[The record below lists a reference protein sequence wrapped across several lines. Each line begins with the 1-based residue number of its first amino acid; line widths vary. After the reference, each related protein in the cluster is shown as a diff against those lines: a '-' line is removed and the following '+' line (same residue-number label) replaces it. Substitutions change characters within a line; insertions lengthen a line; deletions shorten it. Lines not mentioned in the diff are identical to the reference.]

1 MTPDTSA
8 GSLATLERT
17 RSARHAVKRLDG
29 VATVG
34 DVATETGLAQSEA
47 EAALRELL
55 EQYQGHLAVGERGD
69 LVYRFDPRFLDRD
82 HAPAMVR
89 FRETAWDVFKA
100 VYKASIAVVL
110 VVYFVLFI
118 VLAVA
123 AILALNKDGDAD
135 LDLGGGDRGGRG
147 GGGFPSFWFWYWI
160 WSPNWGWG
168 RPYYGDRY
176 GRTEGRKGRKKGPPF
191 YKKVFAYV
199 FGPDRPDDTP
209 ERRDRKLLRLARTRG
224 GVLTAADLV
233 QATGMGADEAEEEL
247 GRLMA
252 AHDGEAEPTAA
263 GVVYTFPQLMISADI
278 DRAERR
284 PPPAWR
290 RLEPDVP
297 LTGNSLGSNAAV
309 TLING
314 FNLAAAVSAPWLIFP
329 ALGID
334 GPLALLG
341 LSIFPALFSA
351 SFFGIPLLRRF
362 SVARENRRR
371 RKRNVRRVLL
381 GIITRETLSGD
392 EAGWVSESEAVE
404 AVRKAL
410 ESKKAKRWTRD
421 ALDRLVAEF
430 DGEVDVTD
438 DGGARFRFPAFR
450 TEIETAV
457 DLRRSTS
464 LGRGVG
470 PIVYDSG
477 DDAIAE
483 SERDLANFDA
493 QLARGG
499 PGGVEAPEPPSDA
512 LEGSAE
518 DASREGD
525 GGRTLYLDDP
535 TRYAFRDEL
544 ELAALEQ
551 EMKMRAEER
560 AKAGGVRR

>member
-1 MTPDTSA
+1 MTPDSTT

-17 RSARHAVKRLDG
+17 RSARRAVKRLDG

-34 DVATETGLAQSEA
+34 DVATETGLAQPEA

-69 LVYRFDPRFLDRD
+69 LLYRFDTRFLDRD
-82 HAPAMVR
+82 HAPALVR
-89 FRETAWDVFKA
+89 FREAAWDVFKA
-100 VYKASIAVVL
+100 VYKVSIAVVL
-110 VVYFVLFI
+110 LVYFVIFI

-135 LDLGGGDRGGRG
+135 FDLGGGDRGGRG
-147 GGGFPSFWFWYWI
+147 GVGFPNFWFWYWI

-176 GRTEGRKGRKKGPPF
+176 GRTDDRRGKKKKGPPF

-199 FGPDRPDDTP
+199 FGPDRPEDTP
-209 ERRDRKLLRLARTRG
+209 QRRDRKLLRLARTRG

-233 QATGMGADEAEEEL
+233 QATGMEANEAEEEL
-247 GRLMA
+247 ARLMA

-263 GVVYTFPQLMISADI
+263 GVVYTFPQLMISADT
-278 DRAERR
+278 DRTERR

-290 RLEPDVP
+290 RLEPDLPV
-297 LTGNSLGSNAAV
+297 TGNSLGSNVAV
-309 TLING
+309 SLING

-329 ALGID
+329 ALGIQ
-334 GPLALLG
+334 GPLALFG
-341 LSIFPALFSA
+341 LSVFPALFSA

-371 RKRNVRRVLL
+371 RKRNVRRVALS
-381 GIITRETLSGD
+381 IITRETLSGD
-392 EAGWVSESEAVE
+392 EAGWISENDVVK
-404 AVRKAL
+404 AVREAL
-410 ESKKAKRWTRD
+410 GPKKAEQRTRD
-421 ALDRLVAEF
+421 VLDRMVAEF

-438 DGGARFRFPAFR
+438 EGETRFRFPAFR

-457 DLRRSTS
+457 DVRVRKA

-470 PIVYDSG
+470 SIVYDSG
-477 DDAIAE
+477 DDAVAE

-493 QLARGG
+493 RLARGSTASTAS
-499 PGGVEAPEPPSDA
+499 EAESGSEPRDLGDPERD
-512 LEGSAE
+512 
-518 DASREGD
+518 
-525 GGRTLYLDDP
+525 GRTLYLDDP
-535 TRYAFRDEL
+535 DRYDFRDEL

-551 EMKMRAEER
+551 EMKMRARDRGKRER
-560 AKAGGVRR
+560 VSR